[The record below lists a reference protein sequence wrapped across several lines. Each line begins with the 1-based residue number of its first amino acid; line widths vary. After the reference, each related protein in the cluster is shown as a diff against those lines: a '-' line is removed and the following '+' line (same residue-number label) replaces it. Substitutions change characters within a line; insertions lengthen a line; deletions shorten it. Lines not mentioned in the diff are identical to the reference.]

1 MGITVLGI
9 DPGSRA
15 TGYGILH
22 ERSGQLRLID
32 AGVIRPPAKAELAV
46 RLGHIFSS
54 ICELIETHK
63 PQEGAIEDVFCAKN
77 ASSALKLGQAR
88 GAVLVAFAANN
99 IPVWNYEPTAVKK
112 SIVGVGRAEKNQ
124 VAFMVGQIL
133 GCKPDWASDCSD
145 ALSIALC
152 HLNQHRMRQLAAK
165 S

>member
-1 MGITVLGI
+1 MPFTIKFLGI

-88 GAVLVAFAANN
+88 ELR
-99 IPVWNYEPTAVKK
+99 E
-112 SIVGVGRAEKNQ
+112 
-124 VAFMVGQIL
+124 
-133 GCKPDWASDCSD
+133 
-145 ALSIALC
+145 
-152 HLNQHRMRQLAAK
+152 
-165 S
+165 